1 MPRAVEFGG
10 AHGDRLILYV
20 EPNTSG
26 KPRQMKLTVDGDFEF
41 QTITVRQE
49 G

>member
-10 AHGDRLILYV
+10 AHGDRLILYA
-20 EPNTSG
+20 EPNTTG
-26 KPRQMKLTVDGDFEF
+26 NPRQMEMRIEGDFSY